1 MIRVHVLIFNN
12 DQCSNGDS
20 MEDQPEK
27 PMPKLRMMI
36 SEHVVTQFIM
46 TTIIG
51 SELSHKPN
59 QLSTISILFMAN
71 AAIFVAMIVRTLDH
85 SSSSYYDIN
94 LNEVQC
100 IYLLSCPSYTM
111 TNNLSKN

>member
-1 MIRVHVLIFNN
+1 
-12 DQCSNGDS
+12 
-20 MEDQPEK
+20 
-27 PMPKLRMMI
+27 
-36 SEHVVTQFIM
+36 M
-46 TTIIG
+46 TTIIE

-94 LNEVQC
+94 LNEVQ
-100 IYLLSCPSYTM
+100 Y
-111 TNNLSKN
+111 